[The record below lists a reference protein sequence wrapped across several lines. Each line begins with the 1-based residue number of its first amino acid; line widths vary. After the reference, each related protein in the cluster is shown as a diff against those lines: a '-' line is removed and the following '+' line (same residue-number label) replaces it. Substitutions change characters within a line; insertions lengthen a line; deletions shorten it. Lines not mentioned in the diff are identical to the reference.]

1 MENTREAR
9 NRLIQIIPY
18 KYLPDEL
25 MGMEDIYT
33 YLGPFLSDLNRIL
46 TVPDVATRD
55 IARDALGGELHPRL
69 YSRVLKTLDE

>member
-1 MENTREAR
+1 
-9 NRLIQIIPY
+9 
-18 KYLPDEL
+18 

-33 YLGPFLSDLNRIL
+33 YLGPFLSDLNKIL

-55 IARDALGGELHPRL
+55 IARDALGAELHPGL